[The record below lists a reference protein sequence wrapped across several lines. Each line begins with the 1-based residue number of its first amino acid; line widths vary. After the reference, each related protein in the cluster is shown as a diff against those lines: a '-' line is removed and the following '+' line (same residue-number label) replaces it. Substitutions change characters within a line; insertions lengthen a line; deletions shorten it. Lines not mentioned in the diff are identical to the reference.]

1 MGHAGADAR
10 RAGAVDPRG
19 GAAAVVAGQGGMAE
33 DVAAAAASQQG
44 GVGLR
49 HVREPVRRGAVR
61 ARSAQVGPSAWE
73 HVEADFSNTEG
84 DIDRV
89 SSLVLE
95 PGGGFQA
102 VIIERRHAENDD
114 GEACGPECSSCGNW
128 RPCRGG
134 VELIFDSCPDL
145 ELPEHTVMYR
155 LRRECLVADDAVL
168 PDGLA
173 QEYSPC
179 RTALRVADLATA
191 RSPLL
196 ERMLVDAAELADGRV
211 EAAVS
216 LTNTGMGTS
225 EEYHAENH
233 NGEGLTAGALP
244 AGIIEEGAPSEICPE
259 SSLDEYSDDFEQDDD
274 GEPSGDDGPISSNK
288 R

>member
-10 RAGAVDPRG
+10 RAGAVDPQG
-19 GAAAVVAGQGGMAE
+19 GAAAVVAGEGGMAE
-33 DVAAAAASQQG
+33 DVAAASQQG
-44 GVGLR
+44 GVGPR
-49 HVREPVRRGAVR
+49 RVREPVRRGAVR
-61 ARSAQVGPSAWE
+61 ARSAQIGPSAWE

-95 PGGGFQA
+95 PGGSFQA
-102 VIIERRHAENDD
+102 VIIERRHTEYDD
-114 GEACGPECSSCGNW
+114 GEACGPECSSRGNW

-134 VELIFDSCPDL
+134 VEIIFDSSPDL
-145 ELPEHTVMYR
+145 ELPEHTVVYR
-155 LRRECLVADDAVL
+155 LRRECLVADDAAL

-179 RTALRVADLATA
+179 RTASRIADLAAA

-211 EAAVS
+211 EAALP
-216 LTNTGMGTS
+216 LT
-225 EEYHAENH
+225 ECLIAAE
-233 NGEGLTAGALP
+233 ALP

-259 SSLDEYSDDFEQDDD
+259 SSHDEYPDDFEQDDNE
-274 GEPSGDDGPISSNK
+274 EPSGDDGHMPSNEK
-288 R
+288 